1 MTIRLAYFVAT
12 CRRAFAGICGASAFS
27 NRSTSARVTTVL
39 QSADL
44 AASAV
49 ALSQTFLMVMT
60 GASGGTC
67 AASEAFAEGPVVSA
81 FGAAGFCGV
90 AGFGLEVCPQ
100 AKAHNNKIGRASCRE
115 R

>member
-12 CRRAFAGICGASAFS
+12 CRRAFAGICGATAFS
-27 NRSTSARVTTVL
+27 NLSKSARVTTVL

-44 AASAV
+44 AASTV

-67 AASEAFAEGPVVSA
+67 AASGAFAAGRLVSA

-90 AGFGLEVCPQ
+90 AGFGFGVWSH
-100 AKAHNNKIGRASCRE
+100 AKRTHNKQYN
-115 R
+115 